1 MSAQEV
7 ILVTPQDEAIG
18 VMEKMEA
25 HQKGLLHRAFSVFIF
40 DKKGRMLLQQRAP
53 QKYHGA
59 HLWTNACC
67 SHPMWDEPVENA
79 ARRRLQEELGFTTPL
94 QKIFTFT
101 YKAAVENNLTEHEY
115 DHVFAGEYEGHIEM
129 NKEEVC
135 DYAYHELSSVKRLL
149 LEKPE
154 AFTTWFKIAFP
165 QIEAW
170 WKEHYPAAA
179 EGVKT
184 IGESEKKEA

>member
-1 MSAQEV
+1 MQEQQV

-40 DKKGRMLLQQRAP
+40 DKQGRMLLQQRAP

-67 SHPMWDEPVENA
+67 SHPMWNEPVEEA
-79 ARRRLQEELGFTTPL
+79 AHRRLQEEMGFTTPL
-94 QKIFTFT
+94 QKIFAFT
-101 YKAAVENNLTEHEY
+101 YKANVENNLVEHEY
-115 DHVFAGEYEGHIEM
+115 DHVFAGEYDGQV
-129 NKEEVC
+129 NVNPEEVS
-135 DYAYHELSSVKRLL
+135 DYAYYDLKELKLL
-149 LEKPE
+149 LQEKPE
-154 AFTTWFKIAFP
+154 SFTTWFRIAFP

-170 WKEHYPAAA
+170 WKARYAKAAA
-179 EGVKT
+179 
-184 IGESEKKEA
+184 